1 MRYKKLLAG
10 IMSAVMT
17 LSVMCGTFAMNA
29 TTANAA
35 TFNDLNQNEIVAAMG
50 AGWNLGNQLEASLSG
65 TPSETAWGN
74 PVITENLIK
83 AVKNAG
89 FSSIRVPVSYLSMIG
104 SDYTIKSSWLDRV
117 QEVVDM
123 CIDNDLYVIINMHG
137 DGYNSVEGG
146 WLLCNGSDQTTI
158 RNKYVACW
166 KQIANRFKDYDE
178 HLIFESMNEEFD
190 GTYGTPNST
199 YYSNINTLNQLFV
212 DTVRQTGG
220 NNALRWL
227 LVPGW
232 NTNIEYTAGN
242 YGFVVPSDNY
252 RSSSISSSE
261 KRIMISVHYYD
272 PWDFCGAENSTIT
285 QWGSAA
291 TDSSKVA
298 SYGDE
303 SFLNSSLS
311 NMYSKFVSQGYPVII
326 GEYGAIDKSAYDS
339 ANTANRIEWAKKV
352 CTYAKQYGCVP
363 MWWDNGYTGTYGFAL
378 FDRNSCTVTQQSLIN
393 AIIGVMGTGS
403 SSSGSS
409 SGSTD
414 STSGTVIF
422 QNGSA
427 DESYSTSDASW
438 LVNASDSA
446 TITLKYTCTDSSHAY
461 WGILG
466 WGASVNGNWVN
477 GSSYSAAANATDTVT
492 VTFTA
497 GELKSSLGITSSSS
511 VGYLALSAYNG
522 GKIVSLSIASSSSS
536 GSSSSGSNSSGSS
549 SSGSSSS
556 SLEGTYYIKS
566 YYSGL
571 YLDINGNS
579 SANNANLQ
587 QWAYNGGSNQKFKLV
602 KNSDGT
608 YTIYTG
614 SSSYSKALDVAK
626 KSTADGANVA
636 QYTAN
641 GGTNQKFYI
650 EEVKSGVYAIKTAI
664 TSGAS
669 CLDVYNWSTSNGGNI
684 AQWTY
689 WGGDCQLWYLE
700 KAN

>member
-1 MRYKKLLAG
+1 
-10 IMSAVMT
+10 MT
-17 LSVMCGTFAMNA
+17 LGVMVGSFTMNTA
-29 TTANAA
+29 TVSAA
-35 TFNDLNQNEIVAAMG
+35 TFNDLDQNEIVAAMG

-83 AVKNAG
+83 AVKKAG
-89 FSSIRVPVSYLSMIG
+89 FSTIRVPVSYLSMIG
-104 SDYTIKSSWLDRV
+104 SDYTINSSWLNRV

-123 CIDNDLYVIINMHG
+123 CIENDLYVIINMHG

-158 RNKYVACW
+158 RAKYKACW
-166 KQIANRFKDYDE
+166 KQIANKFKDYDE

-199 YYSNINTLNQLFV
+199 YYSNINTLNQIFV

-220 NNALRWL
+220 NNAMRWL

-252 RSSSISSSE
+252 RSSAIPSNE

-272 PWDFCGAENSTIT
+272 PWDFCGAESSTIT
-285 QWGSAA
+285 QWGSTA
-291 TDSSKVA
+291 TNSSKVA

-303 SFLNSSLS
+303 SYLNSQLY
-311 NMYSKFVSQGYPVII
+311 NMYSKFVTQGYPVVI

-339 ANTANRIEWAKKV
+339 ANTANRVEWAKKV

-363 MWWDNGYTGTYGFAL
+363 VWWDNGYNGTYGFGL
-378 FDRNSCTVTQQSLIN
+378 FDRNSGTVTQQSIIN

-403 SSSGSS
+403 SSGSSS
-409 SGSTD
+409 SGSSG

-422 QNGSA
+422 QNGSS

-446 TITLKYTCTDSSHAY
+446 TITLKYTCTDSGHAY

-477 GSSYSAAANATDTVT
+477 GNSYSAASTATDTVT

-522 GKIVSLSIASSSSS
+522 GKIVSLSIADSSSGS
-536 GSSSSGSNSSGSS
+536 GSSSSGNAGSSGSDSGSSDSGSS
-549 SSGSSSS
+549 SGSA

-571 YLDINGNS
+571 YLDINGRS
-579 SANNANLQ
+579 SENNANLQ
-587 QWAYNGGSNQKFKLV
+587 QWAYNGGTNQQFKLV

-614 SSSYSKALDVAK
+614 SSGFSKVIDIAGR
-626 KSTADGANVA
+626 STADGANAA
-636 QYTAN
+636 QYTYN
-641 GGTNQKFYI
+641 GGSNQKFYV
-650 EEVKSGVYAIKTAI
+650 EEVRTGVYAIKTAV
-664 TSGAS
+664 TSGNS
-669 CLDVYNWSTSNGGNI
+669 CLDVYEWSTANGGNI
-684 AQWTY
+684 AQWSY

-700 KAN
+700 KVN